1 MKYKSL
7 DLVKLRKD
15 NEGKFSKEPRSHQI
29 ESYEALNKT
38 FVLPMEGYKG
48 GLLVLPTGAGK
59 TFTAVSWICNN
70 VLPKN
75 IKVLWLAQS
84 SYLLDQACNSFLENS
99 INIPPSRDTLN
110 VRIVSGNLSHSKS
123 SEIEITDDVLIMTTQ
138 TAIANFNYDPED
150 KNGEKVDTYFKRFI
164 KSFKGTQ
171 LFVVLDEA
179 HHAPAYGCRNLLT
192 GMRETISNLY
202 ILGLTATPTYSDK
215 RNSGWLFKIFDREIV
230 YEAKKTKLI
239 AANVLALPVYIE
251 KPTGRDLEV
260 DDKLY
265 NRLVKEHKD
274 LPADIVEKLANDSA
288 RNDYIVNDYIKNK
301 DIYGKTII
309 FADRWFQ
316 CEYIKTKLNDVDG
329 IKAAAIYSRIDAKGN
344 TVDERNKRSS
354 TENEKVLKEF
364 KEGKYDVLIN
374 VKMMTEGVD
383 VPDVKTVFLTRQTT
397 SSILMTQMVGRALRG
412 EKAGGGKDKTEANI
426 VLFVDNWKRVIDWA
440 TPKGNGTDIAKPI
453 VRGYY
458 PIEYISI
465 SLIEK
470 LSREINNGCNISV
483 EPYLA
488 YIPTGWYQTEY
499 TVSVLD
505 DGEEEMQTYSE
516 FIIVYDKNK
525 SKFET
530 FMQKNINKIP
540 DNFANEK
547 IDENIILDWLENIIE
562 NYFDLNEDD
571 IGGKL
576 KNYLTKIIRHLA
588 QNNEAPPYHSFE
600 ERFSYDL
607 DETAKSLMNKDAISK
622 HLALQNEF
630 NKSGSLWKVFYKDYN
645 RFKSAYDTVEN
656 RLVIYIINGKV
667 LEEVST
673 DIDVE
678 GDVII
683 NREPPEVEKQQI
695 MRRDGYKCVCCGKEK
710 GRGVRL
716 EIDHILPF
724 SMRGV
729 TNVENSQTL
738 CKECNGRKGNNEI
751 NFRDIYK
758 SNLNQSKELILM
770 PRTTKEIPQCTL
782 RRTFNF
788 FYHCKAVSD
797 IKFHVRKTGKY
808 YEEWVVELYAGNNIE
823 WIIKYEKELL
833 RYIHEELDCPHVKKL
848 SITST
853 FWHRI

>member
-15 NEGKFSKEPRSHQI
+15 NEYKLSKEPRSHQV
-29 ESYEALNKT
+29 ESYEALDKT
-38 FVLPMEGYKG
+38 FLFPMLGYKG

-59 TFTAVSWICNN
+59 IFTAVSWICNN
-70 VLPKN
+70 VLSKN

-84 SYLLDQACNSFLENS
+84 SYLLNQACNSFLENS

-110 VRIVSGNLSHSKS
+110 VRVVSGNASHSNS
-123 SEIEITDDVLIMTTQ
+123 SDIESTDDVLIMTTQ
-138 TAIANFNYDPED
+138 TAIANFNNDPENKD
-150 KNGEKVDTYFKRFI
+150 GEKVDTYFKRFV
-164 KSFKGTQ
+164 KSCAGSQ

-192 GMRETISNLY
+192 DMKENISNLY

-215 RNSGWLFKIFDREIV
+215 KNRGWLFKIFDKQIL

-239 AANVLALPVYIE
+239 AENVLALPVYIE

-274 LPADIVEKLANDSA
+274 LPADIIEKLASDSA
-288 RNDYIVNDYIKNK
+288 RNDYIVNDYIQNK

-316 CEYIKTKLNDVDG
+316 CEYIKTKLNDAKKG
-329 IKAAAIYSRIDAKGN
+329 IKAGAIYSRIDAKGN
-344 TVDERNKRSS
+344 SVEERNKRSA

-426 VLFVDNWKRVIDWA
+426 VLFLDNWKRVIDWA
-440 TPKGNGTDIAKPI
+440 NPNGGGIDNEKPT
-453 VRGYY
+453 VRGCY
-458 PIEYISI
+458 PKEYISI
-465 SLIEK
+465 SLIEE
-470 LSREINNGCNISV
+470 LSRQINNGTNIATA
-483 EPYLA
+483 PYLS
-488 YIPTGWYQTEY
+488 YIPIGWYQTEY
-499 TVSVLD
+499 TVAIS
-505 DGEEEMQTYSE
+505 DGSQEEMQTYSE
-516 FIIVYDKNK
+516 FIMVYDKNK

-530 FMQKNINKIP
+530 FIEKNLNNIP
-540 DNFANEK
+540 DRFADEK
-547 IDENIILDWLENIIE
+547 IEEDVISAWLDDVIE
-562 NYFDLNEDD
+562 DYFDLNEDD

-576 KNYLTKIIRHLA
+576 KSYLSKIIRHLA
-588 QNNEAPPYHSFE
+588 QNDEAPPYHSFE
-600 ERFSYDL
+600 ERHSYNI
-607 DETAKSLMNKDAISK
+607 DEIAEELMSKDAISK
-622 HLALQNEF
+622 HNVLQNEF
-630 NKSGSLWKVFYKDYN
+630 NKLGSLWKVFYRDYN

-656 RLVIYIINGKV
+656 RLVYIMINGTV
-667 LEEVST
+667 PTSGPT
-673 DIDVE
+673 DGGHDQSSS
-678 GDVII
+678 
-683 NREPPEVEKQQI
+683 REASEAEKEQI
-695 MRRDGYKCVCCGKEK
+695 LRRDGYRCVCCGKEK
-710 GRGVRL
+710 ARGVRL

-724 SMRGV
+724 SMRGI

-738 CKECNGRKGNNEI
+738 CKECNGRKGNKEI
-751 NFRDIYK
+751 NFRDVYK
-758 SNLNQSKELILM
+758 SRLQQPKELILM
-770 PRTTKEIPQCTL
+770 PRTTKELPQYTF
-782 RRTFNF
+782 RRTINF

-797 IKFHVRKTGKY
+797 IKFHVRRTGKY
-808 YEEWVVELYAGNNIE
+808 YSEWVIEFFAGNNVE
-823 WIIKYEKELL
+823 WILKHKQELL
-833 RYIHEELDCPHVKKL
+833 RYIQEDLECPHVKEITVT
-848 SITST
+848 SI
-853 FWHRI
+853 I

>member
-7 DLVKLRKD
+7 DLVKIRKD

-29 ESYEALNKT
+29 ESYEALNKVFT
-38 FVLPMEGYKG
+38 FPMDDYKG

-110 VRIVSGNLSHSKS
+110 VRVVSGNPSHSNS

-138 TAIANFNYDPED
+138 TAIANFNNDPEN

-164 KSFKGTQ
+164 KSFKDTQ

-192 GMRETISNLY
+192 EMRETISNLY

-215 RNSGWLFKIFDREIV
+215 RNSGWLFKIFDRGII

-239 AANVLALPVYIE
+239 AENVLALPVYIE

-288 RNDYIVNDYIKNK
+288 RNDYIVHDYIKNK

-316 CEYIKTKLNDVDG
+316 CEYLKTKLNAVAG
-329 IKAAAIYSRIDAKGN
+329 IKAEVIYSRIDSKGN
-344 TVDERNKRSS
+344 SVDERNKRST
-354 TENEKVLKEF
+354 TENEKVLNDF
-364 KEGKYDVLIN
+364 KDGKYDVLIN

-412 EKAGGGKDKTEANI
+412 KKAGGGKDKSEANI
-426 VLFVDNWKRVIDWA
+426 VLFLDNWKRVIDWA
-440 TPKGNGTDIAKPI
+440 NPMGDGVENSKPT

-458 PIEYISI
+458 PKEYISI
-465 SLIEK
+465 SLIEQ
-470 LSREINNGCNISV
+470 LSKQINNGINIADA
-483 EPYLA
+483 PYLS

-499 TVSVLD
+499 TVGITD
-505 DGEEEMQTYSE
+505 EGEEEMQTYSE
-516 FIIVYDKNK
+516 FIMVYDKNK
-525 SKFET
+525 SKFEA
-530 FMQKNINKIP
+530 FIEKNINSIP
-540 DNFANEK
+540 EKFADEK
-547 IDENIILDWLENIIE
+547 VEEDIIMSWLDGIIE

-576 KNYLTKIIRHLA
+576 KSYLTKIIRHLA
-588 QNNEAPPYHSFE
+588 QNGEAPLYHSFD
-600 ERFSYDL
+600 ERNSYNL
-607 DETAKSLMNKDAISK
+607 DETAKSLMSKDAITK
-622 HLALQNEF
+622 HIALQNEF
-630 NKSGSLWKVFYKDYN
+630 NKQGSLWKVFYRDYN
-645 RFKSAYDTVEN
+645 RFKAAYDTVEN
-656 RLVIYIINGKV
+656 RLVYIMINGV
-667 LEEVST
+667 AIGEASVCVDEYPP
-673 DIDVE
+673 
-678 GDVII
+678 I
-683 NREPPEVEKQQI
+683 NREISEAEKDQI
-695 MRRDGYKCVCCGKEK
+695 MRRDGYRCVCCGKEK

-716 EIDHILPF
+716 EIDHILSF

-738 CKECNGRKGNNEI
+738 CKECNIRKGNNEI
-751 NFRDIYK
+751 NFKDIYK
-758 SNLNQSKELILM
+758 SNLQHSKELTLI
-770 PRTTKEIPQCTL
+770 PRTAKELPQFTL
-782 RRTFNF
+782 RRTINF

-797 IKFHVRKTGKY
+797 IKFHVRSTGKY
-808 YEEWVVELYAGNNIE
+808 YSSWSIELFSGNNIE
-823 WIIKYEKELL
+823 WLMNYEKELL
-833 RYIHEELDCPHVKKL
+833 EYIQEDLNCPQVKRIN
-848 SITST
+848 ITS
-853 FWHRI
+853 II